1 MKIKYPFKYYLRNY
15 FIYYVIALVA
25 TPLICTY
32 AVRVKTQPKDIQKY
46 SIFIGA
52 DVKDQNGLKKY
63 VNSVLVDDLEI
74 RTYHA
79 MENES
84 IFGQLLSANG
94 RMSDILILSKT
105 KADSLT
111 VSALVDLSNSISL
124 PLDNAYEVEGKKY
137 GINIKVN
144 DNLLFNNYV
153 NYLDDDYY
161 IFINPESVHTLDILD
176 NGKTNQ
182 TYTLLKE
189 LYHL

>member
-32 AVRVKTQPKDIQKY
+32 AVRFKTQPKDTQKY

-52 DVKDQNGLKKY
+52 DVKDQSGLKKY

-137 GINIKVN
+137 GINIKVD